1 MTLFSS
7 MCGLLM
13 FFSKIIE
20 EAWLHIA
27 HSMTV
32 VSSYHLA
39 IWHAFGIR
47 LQRRKLEEQ
56 PHVGLGLVD
65 AATMIELWSESL
77 KTYWRLTSSTIL
89 LFYKLIF
96 PIHRHLSSTLVFTNA
111 SPPIHSPSFQSWAPS
126 NFVATHL
133 QPSFVELL
141 KEHLKVSR
149 KKKKKTRFW
158 VNLGQFCIH
167 WTIVRSS
174 LYTPIEMKTFT
185 VAMFNAY

>member
-1 MTLFSS
+1 MF
-7 MCGLLM
+7 
-13 FFSKIIE
+13 FFSKIFE

-27 HSMTV
+27 HSMAV
-32 VSSYHLA
+32 VSFYHLA

-65 AATMIELWSESL
+65 AATLIELWIESL

-96 PIHRHLSSTLVFTNA
+96 PIHRPSQSQLSTFKLRGNTSPAKLCRTLKRTPDWRF
-111 SPPIHSPSFQSWAPS
+111 P
-126 NFVATHL
+126 
-133 QPSFVELL
+133 E
-141 KEHLKVSR
+141 
-149 KKKKKTRFW
+149 KKKTIL
-158 VNLGQFCIH
+158 NSLDN
-167 WTIVRSS
+167 SS
-174 LYTPIEMKTFT
+174 IKSVYTVEMKTFT

>member
-111 SPPIHSPSFQSWAPS
+111 SPPHPFSILSKLSTFKLRGNTSPAKLCR
-126 NFVATHL
+126 T
-133 QPSFVELL
+133 L
-141 KEHLKVSR
+141 KRTPEGFP
-149 KKKKKTRFW
+149 KKEKKTRFW

>member
-1 MTLFSS
+1 MLFALSWWVPNFATHLGMLKPSKMDQIQWLSS
-7 MCGLLM
+7 QVCVVCWCFL
-13 FFSKIIE
+13 SKIIE

-32 VSSYHLA
+32 VSFYRLA

-65 AATMIELWSESL
+65 AATLIELWIESL

-96 PIHRHLSSTLVFTNA
+96 PIHRPTSAPLWYLQTLLHP
-111 SPPIHSPSFQSWAPS
+111 SILHHSPSFQSWAPS

-141 KEHLKVSR
+141 KEHLTR
-149 KKKKKTRFW
+149 KKKNT
-158 VNLGQFCIH
+158 LL
-167 WTIVRSS
+167 S
-174 LYTPIEMKTFT
+174 
-185 VAMFNAY
+185 